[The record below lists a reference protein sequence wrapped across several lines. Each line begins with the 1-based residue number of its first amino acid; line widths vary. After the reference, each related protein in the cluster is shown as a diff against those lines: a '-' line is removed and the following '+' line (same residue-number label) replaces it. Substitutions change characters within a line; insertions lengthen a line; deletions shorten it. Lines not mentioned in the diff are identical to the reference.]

1 MIDLNSENIE
11 NFSENSYKNPQCV
24 CAEDFY
30 EDMQRIKYVK
40 RLFNKYRR
48 GEKLKTRLILNHI
61 ICFYN
66 VFDKY
71 SATRIWFY
79 KIDREYWTYLKTFLE
94 YLSFMPV
101 VVHSINGENI
111 ISENIEIDENILI
124 DLGKL

>member
-79 KIDREYWTYLKTFLE
+79 KIDREYWPYLKTFLE

-101 VVHSINGENI
+101 VVHSVNGENI
-111 ISENIEIDENILI
+111 ISENLEIDENILI